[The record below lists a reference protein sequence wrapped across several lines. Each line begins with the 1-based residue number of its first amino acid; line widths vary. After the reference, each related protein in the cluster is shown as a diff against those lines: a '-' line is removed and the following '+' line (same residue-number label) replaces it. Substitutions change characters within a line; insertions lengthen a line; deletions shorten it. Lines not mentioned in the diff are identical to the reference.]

1 MTCRHLC
8 LIKQKNSGSAVKR
21 RQPSAGARREGA
33 ARNGTENAGR
43 KAARQNSS
51 MAVRQHGGVPFTGAR
66 REGAARCRT
75 ENTGR
80 QSRTAEQKHGSAV
93 KRRQPSAGARREGAA
108 RNGTEKCR
116 TESRTAG
123 RTGRKSGSGR
133 CNKTDE
139 TEKKK
144 RPIRKRHGV
153 PVEPE
158 VCLSEA
164 SDIMCRATYRAIKLA
179 CDTDG
184 GNGGE
189 AACAKSLKEY
199 WAVLKEALSV
209 TGSIKDGE
217 DGENVLRVV
226 MDESADRFSE

>member
-1 MTCRHLC
+1 MPDGKPHGKTAAWQC
-8 LIKQKNSGSAVKR
+8 GSTGAYR
-21 RQPSAGARREGA
+21 SPGQGARAQR
-33 ARNGTENAGR
+33 GTGRKNAGR
-43 KAARQNSS
+43 Q
-51 MAVRQHGGVPFTGAR
+51 
-66 REGAARCRT
+66 
-75 ENTGR
+75 
-80 QSRTAEQKHGSAV
+80 
-93 KRRQPSAGARREGAA
+93 
-108 RNGTEKCR
+108 
-116 TESRTAG
+116 SRTAG

>member
-1 MTCRHLC
+1 MPDGKPHGKTAAWQC
-8 LIKQKNSGSAVKR
+8 GSTGAYR
-21 RQPSAGARREGA
+21 PPEQGARAQR
-33 ARNGTENAGR
+33 GTGRKNAGR
-43 KAARQNSS
+43 KAALPEEPEENP
-51 MAVRQHGGVPFTGAR
+51 AAGGVIK
-66 REGAARCRT
+66 RT
-75 ENTGR
+75 
-80 QSRTAEQKHGSAV
+80 
-93 KRRQPSAGARREGAA
+93 
-108 RNGTEKCR
+108 
-116 TESRTAG
+116 
-123 RTGRKSGSGR
+123 
-133 CNKTDE
+133 
-139 TEKKK
+139 K

>member
-21 RQPSAGARREGA
+21 RQPS
-33 ARNGTENAGR
+33 T
-43 KAARQNSS
+43 
-51 MAVRQHGGVPFTGAR
+51 
-66 REGAARCRT
+66 
-75 ENTGR
+75 
-80 QSRTAEQKHGSAV
+80 
-93 KRRQPSAGARREGAA
+93 GARREGAA

-199 WAVLKEALSV
+199 WAVIKEALSV

>member
-1 MTCRHLC
+1 
-8 LIKQKNSGSAVKR
+8 
-21 RQPSAGARREGA
+21 
-33 ARNGTENAGR
+33 
-43 KAARQNSS
+43 
-51 MAVRQHGGVPFTGAR
+51 MAVRQHGGVPSAGAR

-80 QSRTAEQKHGSAV
+80 QSRTA
-93 KRRQPSAGARREGAA
+93 
-108 RNGTEKCR
+108 
-116 TESRTAG
+116 G

-139 TEKKK
+139 PEKKK
-144 RPIRKRHGV
+144 RPIRKRHEV

>member
-8 LIKQKNSGSAVKR
+8 LIKQKKR
-21 RQPSAGARREGA
+21 QCGKTA
-33 ARNGTENAGR
+33 A
-43 KAARQNSS
+43 
-51 MAVRQHGGVPFTGAR
+51 AVRRSKAR
-66 REGAARCRT
+66 
-75 ENTGR
+75 GR
-80 QSRTAEQKHGSAV
+80 SAERDG
-93 KRRQPSAGARREGAA
+93 
-108 RNGTEKCR
+108 KCR